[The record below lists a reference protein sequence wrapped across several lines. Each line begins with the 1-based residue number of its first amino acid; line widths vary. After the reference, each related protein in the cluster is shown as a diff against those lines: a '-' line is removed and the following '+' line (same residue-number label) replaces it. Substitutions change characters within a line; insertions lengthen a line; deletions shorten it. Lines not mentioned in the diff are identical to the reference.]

1 MVAIKKQK
9 IRHLLQEI
17 IDIYSPSGKE
27 EEVLDFVCAYLAK
40 EHIPVIR
47 QEVDESRYNIV
58 VVPPDADPQLVLLG
72 HLDTVTASDLDH
84 YGFVRKG
91 NTVSGLGS
99 ADMKG
104 GCAAMIEAYIAAWH
118 ETGKATPA
126 ALALVVGEE
135 ETGDGAAA
143 FVKDYHFPW
152 AIIGEP
158 TELNPCLSHYGYL
171 EVQVSSRGK
180 RRHASLADKELNP
193 VDALLRFL
201 LDLSTYFEERYPKII
216 YNIRDLF
223 SSRSGFAVPEKCDVW
238 IDLHHPPD
246 APTGEIAWD
255 LEEFIDRFQQD
266 QSHLD
271 LTMRFHTIQAGFEI
285 PEKGDLIA
293 TLKKSYG
300 EEDLPWTPSSFRS
313 HSDANSLWE
322 NGLKPITLGP
332 GSLDQAHTADE
343 SIPFDQV
350 CKAAELYHAI
360 IKKV

>member
-1 MVAIKKQK
+1 MAAIRKQK

-27 EEVLDFVCAYLAK
+27 EEVLDFVSRYLAK
-40 EHIPVIR
+40 ENLPVIR

-58 VVPPDADPQLVLLG
+58 VVPADADLQLVMVG

-104 GCAAMIEAYIAAWH
+104 GCAAMIEAYLAVWH
-118 ETGKATPA
+118 EMGKATPA

-135 ETGDGAAA
+135 ETGDGADA

-158 TELNPCLSHYGYL
+158 TELKPCLSHYGYL
-171 EVQVSSRGK
+171 EIQVSSRGK

-201 LDLSTYFEERYPKII
+201 LDLSTYFEEHYPQII
-216 YNIRDLF
+216 YNIRDLS

-246 APTGEIAWD
+246 APTGEITWD
-255 LEEFIDRFQQD
+255 LEEFIDQFQQK

-271 LTMRFHTIQAGFEI
+271 LAMRFHTIQTGYEI
-285 PEKGDLIA
+285 PEKGNLV
-293 TLKKSYG
+293 TSLKKAYLAEG
-300 EEDLPWTPSSFRS
+300 LPWTPSSFRS

-322 NGLKPITLGP
+322 SGLKPVMLGP

-350 CKAAELYHAI
+350 CRAAELYYTV
-360 IKKV
+360 IKTL

>member
-1 MVAIKKQK
+1 MAVIRKQK

-27 EEVLDFVCAYLAK
+27 EEVLDFVYRYLTK
-40 EHIPVIR
+40 EHLPVIR
-47 QEVDESRYNIV
+47 QEVDESRYNVI
-58 VVPPDADPQLVLLG
+58 VVPPDTDPQLVLVG

-91 NTVSGLGS
+91 NTVTGLGS

-104 GCAAMIEAYIAAWH
+104 GCAAMIEAYLAVWH
-118 ETGKATPA
+118 EQGKGTPA

-135 ETGDGAAA
+135 ETGDGAEA
-143 FVKDYHFPW
+143 FVKDYYFPW

-158 TELNPCLSHYGYL
+158 TELKPCLSHYGYL
-171 EVQVSSRGK
+171 EFQVSSRGK

-201 LDLSTYFEERYPKII
+201 LDLSTYFEKRYPQII
-216 YNIRDLF
+216 HNIRDLS

-246 APTGEIAWD
+246 APTGEITWD
-255 LEEFIDRFQQD
+255 LEEFIDQFQQK
-266 QSHLD
+266 QNHLD
-271 LTMRFHTIQAGFEI
+271 LAMRFHTIQTGYEI
-285 PEKGDLIA
+285 PEKGGLV
-293 TLKKSYG
+293 TSLKQTFTD
-300 EEDLPWTPSSFRS
+300 EDIPWTPSSFRS

-322 NGLKPITLGP
+322 SGLKPIMLGP
-332 GSLDQAHTADE
+332 GSLDQAHTVDE

-350 CKAAELYHAI
+350 CKAAEVYYTL